1 VGTGVGLDVFR
12 PFDDT
17 EGVVDVVLVIVLDLL
32 IGRCDWVLADEML
45 IVLWTDERSE
55 ERDGGGGGARRT
67 AYVV

>member
-1 VGTGVGLDVFR
+1 
-12 PFDDT
+12 
-17 EGVVDVVLVIVLDLL
+17 VIVLDLL